1 MKGLSI
7 VFISLMTLS
16 IFIVLVTEK
25 NTNNNTHTKKESIT
39 ASEPEL
45 NQQKL
50 ELINQKG
57 KNVGNIILNETA
69 EGVTIRLIGQ
79 NLPPGK
85 HAFHIHSIGIC
96 EKPTFTSAGSHL
108 SFSNHEHGFD
118 NPKGQ
123 HEGDLPN
130 IEVGADGKID
140 IELLASSVTLKKG
153 EQLSLL
159 DKDGSSFVIHE
170 KPDDYVT
177 DPSGNAGDRIIC
189 GSINTNKSI

>member
-1 MKGLSI
+1 
-7 VFISLMTLS
+7 MTLS
-16 IFIVLVTEK
+16 IFIVLVTER

-45 NQQKL
+45 NQQKV

-96 EKPTFTSAGSHL
+96 EKPTFATAGNHL
-108 SFSNHEHGFD
+108 SFSNDEHGFD

-153 EQLSLL
+153 EQFSLL
-159 DKDGSSFVIHE
+159 DKDGSSFIIHE

-189 GSINTNKSI
+189 GSLNTNKSI